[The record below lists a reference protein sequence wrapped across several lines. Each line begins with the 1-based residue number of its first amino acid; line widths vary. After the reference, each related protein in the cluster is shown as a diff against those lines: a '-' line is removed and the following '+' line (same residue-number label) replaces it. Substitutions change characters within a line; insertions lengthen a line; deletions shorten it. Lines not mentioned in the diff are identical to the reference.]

1 MRIFVVESLR
11 KGLPALLT
19 ALALSACGPD
29 ISQDG
34 PVASDGS
41 VVVSPT
47 TLALDLSDP
56 AGMAVCAPGSSSAIF
71 PVIVTTF
78 DARGFPLGNADITLQ
93 LDFSPS
99 TVFVGGVA
107 MAVLDSTG
115 TTLLT
120 TPGGSPSF
128 STQTEDDG
136 TARFQLLADT
146 STACSYTGSLTVNS
160 GSVVTSMQVTAT
172 GS

>member
-1 MRIFVVESLR
+1 MLFVQTLR
-11 KGLPALLT
+11 RGLSPLL
-19 ALALSACGPD
+19 LAVTLTACGPD

-41 VVVSPT
+41 VAVSPT
-47 TLALDLSDP
+47 ALDLNLSDP
-56 AGMAVCAPGSSSAIF
+56 AGMAVCTPGSTSAIF

-78 DARGFPLGNADITLQ
+78 DARGFPVGNADITLQ

-99 TVFVGGVA
+99 TVFIGGVA
-107 MAVLDSTG
+107 MALLDSTG

-120 TPGGSPSF
+120 APGGSPSF
-128 STQTEDDG
+128 TTQTEDDG

-146 STACSYTGSLTVNS
+146 SIACSYSGSLSVNS
-160 GSVVTSMQVTAT
+160 GSLVTLMQVTAT